1 MLLHPPQPN
10 FFPYTTLF
18 QSGSE
23 EIKSVPA
30 SNDPPV
36 IELEGGAN
44 ARLKIVPV
52 GREETLVA
60 VVSVNEATF
69 QAESLNLLAQRMRL
83 VEGKSAYHPVIAFS
97 RGGFVIPAQAEIEAE
112 TGVCLPVGLKKQ
124 EP

>member
-69 QAESLNLLAQRMRL
+69 QAESLNLLAQRIDRKSTRL
-83 VEGKSAYHPVIAFS
+83 NSSHTVISYAVF
-97 RGGFVIPAQAEIEAE
+97 
-112 TGVCLPVGLKKQ
+112 CLK
-124 EP
+124 